1 MLLILICLASSP
13 HPDQARAK
21 YLKQSRVYHT
31 YVPDQA
37 DCKMK
42 QNNMVNTEEVLS
54 YLNLK
59 KDHCEKILCQAQSLE
74 EVIKAGNVEKLNLI
88 ITEKTNYTKDIKRL
102 DRLNNKCQEEIK
114 YNHENLI
121 SDKRFVKLEKQLQF
135 IITKITHYDQKC
147 KILLSSSIKDTKDK
161 FEALN
166 EKRQGLQSMRT
177 QETHLPS
184 FVDVI
189 S

>member
-1 MLLILICLASSP
+1 
-13 HPDQARAK
+13 
-21 YLKQSRVYHT
+21 
-31 YVPDQA
+31 
-37 DCKMK
+37 
-42 QNNMVNTEEVLS
+42 MVNIVEVLS
-54 YLNLK
+54 YLNVK
-59 KDHCEKILCQAQSLE
+59 KDHCEKILSQAKDLE
-74 EVIKAGNVEKLNLI
+74 EAIKAGNVEELNLI
-88 ITEKTNYTKDIKRL
+88 IAKKTNYIKDIKRL
-102 DRLNNKCQEEIK
+102 DNLNKKYQEEIK

-121 SDKRFVKLEKQLQF
+121 SDKRFVQLKKQLQF

-166 EKRQGLQSMRT
+166 KKRQGVRSMRT